1 MKRLLFA
8 LCLAGALPAAPA
20 AAQDAPADAT
30 DRKVA
35 QMIGR
40 AKKVYGV
47 PDPAAKCRRN
57 PDSDEIVVCVDRG
70 EDLKVPPT
78 SESDPTSRAALND
91 GLPRAPQLDRGSC
104 RGQPGCM
111 VGGYAPPPIYI
122 VDVSKLPQAP
132 EGSDAD
138 LIARGEM
145 PAP

>member
-1 MKRLLFA
+1 MKSLVVALLVPGVLQPVA
-8 LCLAGALPAAPA
+8 V
-20 AAQDAPADAT
+20 AAQEVPADAT

-40 AKKVYGV
+40 AREAYGV

-57 PDSDEIVVCVDRG
+57 ADSDEIVVCVDRG
-70 EDLKVPPT
+70 EDLKVPST

-104 RGQPGCM
+104 KGQPGCI
-111 VGGYAPPPIYI
+111 VGGYAPPPLYI

-145 PAP
+145 PSP